1 MIKLLE
7 NLMLNMMSAEEEQK
21 PNCFL
26 IRSKLMRY
34 VLLSTTVEI
43 MMAKEGMLQEHLC
56 SRKHRRSFIQD
67 N

>member
-26 IRSKLMRY
+26 DQIK
-34 VLLSTTVEI
+34 VDEI
-43 MMAKEGMLQEHLC
+43 C
-56 SRKHRRSFIQD
+56 SAQHNS
-67 N
+67 